1 MSTWQ
6 EVYHPVF
13 KEPERIIPCFVKT
26 FNVLATEEFSRLIS
40 KARVF
45 NPDPTIFKINLLIAL
60 TTPKSGNNLKNKHKC
75 GYTNGLT
82 KTVTKNLLI
91 NDNPKW
97 PVQFVS
103 KSCKNDSISE
113 DVFKKIVYQFRFVL
127 FVGILKV
134 SSVKSN
140 TALQK

>member
-13 KEPERIIPCFVKT
+13 KETERIIPSFVET
-26 FNVLATEEFSRLIS
+26 FNVLTIEEEEEYSRLIR

-82 KTVTKNLLI
+82 KTVTK
-91 NDNPKW
+91 K
-97 PVQFVS
+97 PV
-103 KSCKNDSISE
+103 
-113 DVFKKIVYQFRFVL
+113 
-127 FVGILKV
+127 
-134 SSVKSN
+134 VK
-140 TALQK
+140 